1 MVFLGWLG
9 HTHWTHPHQYVAVC
23 CVWRLEEASLTDSDS
38 VSYHAVCLATFSGVG
53 RLKKGRGERG
63 EGEGRG
69 ERGEGRGVSGE
80 GKQQRKRKERRE
92 EGRKDIEKRK
102 RKRRRKKKKMHN
114 HAK

>member
-63 EGEGRG
+63 EG
-69 ERGEGRGVSGE
+69 RGVSGE